1 MVLQSDF
8 TCNLGLTF
16 YNSNMKHEDW
26 MFQVM
31 YWALTNMWL
40 ILYVLFASKS
50 LVSQITIVELIEYII
65 PGKSTQVEATEN
77 LLM

>member
-1 MVLQSDF
+1 
-8 TCNLGLTF
+8 
-16 YNSNMKHEDW
+16 

-50 LVSQITIVELIEYII
+50 LVSHITIVELIEYII